1 MEICLK
7 ESIFNY
13 DDGLPLLTPKP
24 DTVALHEHCDV
35 EQQTV
40 RLDEDYDR
48 QVWELMVALWGNL
61 TDSTS
66 MFFNEIFLPYD
77 GAHKKG
83 IRDEKKWI
91 FVSLGVHLLRN

>member
-7 ESIFNY
+7 ESVFNY

-61 TDSTS
+61 SDSTC
-66 MFFNEIFLPYD
+66 MFINLVFPISK
-77 GAHKKG
+77 GAH
-83 IRDEKKWI
+83 EKDI
-91 FVSLGVHLLRN
+91 SY